1 MGSLQ
6 ISKEVVFYGL
16 ILAVSSVSLLIDFH
30 LFNDPLKLYVGLI
43 LAFLGTTVVLF
54 GLLWKRELPSGVKL
68 LAVSYSLLGV
78 VALVL
83 GGWLYTALFLVA
95 LVLFAVAWGLWKG
108 KNWGRTA
115 TMILMGLELVI
126 SFLGVTNDWRVYLPG
141 ILQAVFIL
149 WYLNRP
155 HVAAYFN
162 AESFF
167 DINVSRRTL
176 MSALVISV
184 GVALLL
190 VYLYMN
196 PPTHTVISQS
206 FRGAPLGGGGS
217 GRTFSAARGDLLT
230 YYFDAIDG
238 NPARIYVESADPPFV
253 TIGSSEVGLSGSG
266 SFEVPVTGRWIIWAT
281 SEAFSMNVN
290 VTLNLTQASLKPSIL
305 QLILLAA
312 FCGVLILFWA
322 LCFGRATMSLYL

>member
-6 ISKEVVFYGL
+6 ISKEVVVYGL
-16 ILAVSSVSLLIDFH
+16 ILAVSSVSLLMDFH
-30 LFNDPLKLYVGLI
+30 LFNDPLKLYTGLI

-54 GLLWKRELPSGVKL
+54 GLLWKREPPFGVKL

-83 GGWLYTALFLVA
+83 GGWLYTALFLIA

-126 SFLGVTNDWRVYLPG
+126 SFFGVTNDWVVYLPG

-162 AESFF
+162 AEPFF

-176 MSALVISV
+176 MSALLVSA

-190 VYLYMN
+190 VYIYMN
-196 PPTHTVISQS
+196 PPTRTVISNRFQ
-206 FRGAPLGGGGS
+206 GAGWGGGS
-217 GRTFSAARGDLLT
+217 GRTFSATRGDLLT

-238 NPARIYVESADPPFV
+238 NPAHVYVESADPPFV

-266 SFEVPVTGRWIIWAT
+266 SFEVPVTDRWIIWAK
-281 SEAFSMNVN
+281 SERGFNMNVN

-305 QLILLAA
+305 QLILLVAC
-312 FCGVLILFWA
+312 CGVLILFWT
-322 LCFGRATMSLYL
+322 LCFGRARP